1 MEKKLRSSAKK
12 TNLKIELSSYS
23 IKKIEKQSLVR
34 GFSSSTEYIKSLIKR
49 DEVSNKLRKKT
60 TIANTKSKIIFDSK
74 LGKIIHG
81 NSLSWLHDK
90 KNCNSTNLIITSP
103 PFGLLSKKSYG
114 NEHADD
120 YCDWFRPFAEGFHN
134 VLKNNGSLVIDIAG
148 VWIKGNPIRS
158 LYHFDVLQMLCK
170 EYGFFLCQEHYW
182 WNPGKMPSPASW
194 VTVDRVRVVDAINCV
209 WWLSKTPNPK
219 ASNLNILRPYSERM
233 KRVLKNGIKSG
244 VRPSGHEVTQN
255 FLKNNG
261 GSIPHNLLAI
271 ANTESN
277 GAYFD
282 YCKKYDLPIHPARFP
297 ASLPDYFIRF
307 LTKKGDLVVDPFGGS
322 SVTGYVA
329 ENLGRN
335 WRTIEK
341 DLNYALSGRGRFL
354 EKKPY
359 KSLISKYEIASPGTF
374 FPDD

>member
-1 MEKKLRSSAKK
+1 MEKKLRSSANKK
-12 TNLKIELSSYS
+12 DLNIELSAYS
-23 IKKIEKQSLVR
+23 IKKLEKQALVR
-34 GFSSSTEYIKSLIKR
+34 GFSSPKDYIKSLIKNDEIKR
-49 DEVSNKLRKKT
+49 DRSKKDF
-60 TIANTKSKIIFDSK
+60 KILK
-74 LGKIIHG
+74 KPKIIHKTQKG
-81 NSLSWLHDK
+81 QILYGDSLSWLHNP
-90 KNCNSTNLIITSP
+90 KNKNSTNLIITSP

-120 YCDWFRPFAEGFHN
+120 YCEWFRPFAEGFEK
-134 VLKNNGSLVIDIAG
+134 VLKSSGSLVIDIAG
-148 VWIKGNPIRS
+148 VWIKGNPVRS

-194 VTVDRVRVVDAINCV
+194 VTVNRVRVIDAINCV

-219 ASNLNILRPYSERM
+219 ASNLNILRPYSEQM

-244 VRPSGHEVTQN
+244 VRPSGHEVTQK

-282 YCKKYDLPIHPARFP
+282 YCKKYNLPIHPARFP

-322 SVTGYVA
+322 SVTGFVA

-335 WRTIEK
+335 WRSIE
-341 DLNYALSGRGRFL
+341 LNLSYAIGGRGRFL
-354 EKKPY
+354 DKKAYRP
-359 KSLISKYEIASPGTF
+359 LISKYEIPSPGTF
-374 FPDD
+374 YHED